1 MRSFIGL
8 MMRQAKTWN
17 KHYHFRTTQS
27 LAVSCTFDVRKGNVA
42 YVKFIH
48 VKRNPMFVWR
58 HHFPMSKH

>member
-27 LAVSCTFDVRKGNVA
+27 LAVNCTFDVRKGNVA

-48 VKRNPMFVWR
+48 VKRNPMFV
-58 HHFPMSKH
+58 